1 MEPIQNFTQ
10 MTELLRTQKVPK
22 RVVVVC
28 PNDPHTEYV
37 IIRALR
43 EGIARFLLV
52 VDSEHKAHA
61 ESLQHLYPEHIT
73 IYETSGVDE
82 AARQAVWLV
91 REGLGDVLMK
101 GLINTDNLLRAVLH
115 KEEGLLPKGAVLSHL
130 TVAQV
135 PRSKKLLFFSDA
147 AVIPRPTLTQFEAML
162 QYDLA
167 VCRRFDIMEPRVALI
182 HSSEK
187 VNEKFPHT
195 LDYLKLKEQAEAGRY
210 GTVYVDGP
218 MDVKT
223 ACDAHSGEVKGICS
237 PVGGRADLLLFPNL
251 ESGNTFYKTLS
262 LFGDAN
268 TAGMLT
274 GTIAPVVLPSR
285 ADSGNSK
292 YFSLVLACLAG

>member
-1 MEPIQNFTQ
+1 MEPIQSFTQ
-10 MTELLRTQKVPK
+10 MTEKLRATKVQKC
-22 RVVVVC
+22 VVVVC

-37 IIRALR
+37 IIRSLR
-43 EGIARFLLV
+43 EKIARFLLV
-52 VDSEHKAHA
+52 VDLAHKEQA
-61 ESLQHLYPEHIT
+61 ELLYRLYPDGIT
-73 IYETSGVDE
+73 IYEADNVDD
-82 AARQAVWLV
+82 AAHQAVCLV

-101 GLINTDNLLRAVLH
+101 GMINTDNLLRAVLN
-115 KEEGLLPKGAVLSHL
+115 KEKGLLPKGRVLSHL
-130 TVAQV
+130 TVAEL

-147 AVIPRPTLTQFEAML
+147 AVIPRPTFEQFEAML
-162 QYDLA
+162 QYDLS
-167 VCRRFDIMEPRVALI
+167 VCRCFDIPSPRVGLI

-195 LDYLKLKEQAEAGRY
+195 LDYVRLKEQASLGAY
-210 GTVYVDGP
+210 GTFYIDGP

-223 ACDAHSGEVKGICS
+223 ACDAHSGEIKGMSSSVI
-237 PVGGRADLLLFPNL
+237 GRADLLLFPNL

-268 TAGMLT
+268 MAGMLT

-292 YFSLVLACLAG
+292 YYSLVLACLAG